1 MDGSKGGGVMA
12 FLDGIIYDSIYHAV
26 PILLCV
32 LGGIFAYKANVLN
45 IALEGMMLAGS
56 FFSVLISFQTG
67 NIVLGYLAAIG
78 ACLVIG
84 LIFAFFGVSC
94 KGNVIIIGLAINMSV
109 TAIAGF
115 VLQLMNSAN
124 IRLNFTNAADFKINI
139 PVIENIPILGSILSG
154 HTVITYISFVL
165 IVLIWFLMYRTK
177 FGIYVRVVGENEDSA
192 KSLGLNTNKYRYLA
206 VLLGSFFCALA
217 GINLA
222 LERMTIFTNNM
233 TAGRGFIAIAAIYC
247 GRGDPLSSSVYAV
260 IFGLARALSVN
271 LSLHAG
277 AAAAVFDVIPYVVM
291 TVVLTVVSIVKYR
304 NHKVRGV

>member
-1 MDGSKGGGVMA
+1 MGGI
-12 FLDGIIYDSIYHAV
+12 LYDCLFHAV

-45 IALEGMMLAGS
+45 IALEGMMLAGA
-56 FFSVLISFQTG
+56 FVSVLVSFQTG
-67 NIVLGYLAAIG
+67 NIVLGYLSAILI
-78 ACLVIG
+78 CMVIG
-84 LIFAFFGVSC
+84 LVFAFFGVTC
-94 KGNVIIIGLAINMSV
+94 KGNVIVIGLAINMSIV
-109 TAIAGF
+109 AIAGF

-124 IRLNFTNAADFKINI
+124 IKLDFTNAADFKIDLPIIKDI
-139 PVIENIPILGSILSG
+139 PFIGEVLSG
-154 HTVITYISFVL
+154 HTVITYISFLAV
-165 IVLIWFLMYRTK
+165 IVIWFLMYRTK

-206 VLLGSFFCALA
+206 ILLGAFFCSLA

-247 GRGDPLSSSVYAV
+247 GRGDPLSCSIYAIV
-260 IFGLARALSVN
+260 FGLARALSVN
-271 LSLHAG
+271 LSLYAG

-291 TVVLTVVSIVKYR
+291 SVVLTVVSMVKYR
-304 NHKVRGV
+304 NRKIRGI

>member
-1 MDGSKGGGVMA
+1 MS
-12 FLDGIIYDSIYHAV
+12 FINGIIYDSVYHAV

-45 IALEGMMLAGS
+45 IALEGMMLAGA
-56 FFSVLISFQTG
+56 FFSVLVSYQTG
-67 NIVLGYLAAIG
+67 SIALGYLAAIA

-84 LIFAFFGVSC
+84 LVFAFFGVTC

-109 TAIAGF
+109 TAVAGF

-124 IRLNFTNAADFKINI
+124 IKLDFANAADFKIHI
-139 PVIENIPILGSILSG
+139 PVIESIPIIGSVLSG
-154 HTVITYISFVL
+154 HTVITYISFVS
-165 IVLIWFLMYRTK
+165 IVLIWILMYRTK

-206 VLLGSFFCALA
+206 VLLGGLFCALA
-217 GINLA
+217 GTNLA

-247 GRGDPLSSSVYAV
+247 GRGDPLSSSMYAV
-260 IFGLARALSVN
+260 IFGLARALAVN
-271 LSLHAG
+271 LSLYAG
-277 AAAAVFDVIPYVVM
+277 AAAAVFDVIPYIVM
-291 TVVLTVVSIVKYR
+291 TVVLTVVSIIKYR
-304 NHKVRGV
+304 NHKVRGVV

>member
-1 MDGSKGGGVMA
+1 MDFIGGI
-12 FLDGIIYDSIYHAV
+12 LYDCVYHAV

-45 IALEGMMLAGS
+45 IALEGMMLAGA
-56 FFSVLISFQTG
+56 FVSVLVSFETE
-67 NIVLGYLAAIG
+67 NIILGYIAAMGI
-78 ACLVIG
+78 CMVIG
-84 LIFAFFGVSC
+84 LIFAFFGVTC
-94 KGNVIIIGLAINMSV
+94 KGNVIVIGLAINMSI

-124 IRLNFTNAADFKINI
+124 IKLNFTNAAEFKIDI
-139 PVIENIPILGSILSG
+139 PLIKDIPIVGNIISG
-154 HTVITYISFVL
+154 HTVITYISFL
-165 IVLIWFLMYRTK
+165 AIILIWFLMYRTK
-177 FGIYVRVVGENEDSA
+177 FGVYVRVVGENEDSA

-206 VLLGSFFCALA
+206 ILLGAFFCSLA

-247 GRGDPLSSSVYAV
+247 GRGDPLSCSIYAIV
-260 IFGLARALSVN
+260 FGLARALSVN
-271 LSLHAG
+271 LSLYAG

-291 TVVLTVVSIVKYR
+291 SVVLTVVSIVKYR
-304 NHKVRGV
+304 NHKVRGI

>member
-1 MDGSKGGGVMA
+1 MD
-12 FLDGIIYDSIYHAV
+12 FINGILYECVYHAV

-45 IALEGMMLAGS
+45 IALEGMMLTGA
-56 FFSVLISFQTG
+56 FISVLVSFETE
-67 NIVLGYLAAIG
+67 NIILGYIAAIG
-78 ACLVIG
+78 ICMVIG
-84 LIFAFFGVSC
+84 LIFAFFGVTC
-94 KGNVIIIGLAINMSV
+94 KGNVIVIGLAINMSV

-124 IRLNFTNAADFKINI
+124 IKLDFTNAAEFKIDI
-139 PVIENIPILGSILSG
+139 PFIKDIPIIGSILSG
-154 HTVITYISFVL
+154 HTVITYISFL
-165 IVLIWFLMYRTK
+165 AIIFIWFLMYRTK
-177 FGIYVRVVGENEDSA
+177 FGVYVRVVGENEDSA

-206 VLLGSFFCALA
+206 ILLGAFFCSLA

-247 GRGDPLSSSVYAV
+247 GRGDPLSCSIYAIV
-260 IFGLARALSVN
+260 FGLARALSVN
-271 LSLHAG
+271 LSLYAG

-291 TVVLTVVSIVKYR
+291 SVVLTVVSVVKYR
-304 NHKVRGV
+304 NHKVRGI

>member
-1 MDGSKGGGVMA
+1 MS
-12 FLDGIIYDSIYHAV
+12 FINGIIYDSVYHAV

-45 IALEGMMLAGS
+45 IALEGMMLAGA
-56 FFSVLISFQTG
+56 FFSVLVSYQTG
-67 NIVLGYLAAIG
+67 SIALGYLAAIA

-84 LIFAFFGVSC
+84 LVFAFFGVTC

-109 TAIAGF
+109 TAVAGF

-124 IRLNFTNAADFKINI
+124 IKLDFANAADFKIHI
-139 PVIENIPILGSILSG
+139 PVIESIPIIGSVLSG
-154 HTVITYISFVL
+154 HTLITYISFVS
-165 IVLIWFLMYRTK
+165 IVLIWILMYRTK

-206 VLLGSFFCALA
+206 VLLGGLFCALA
-217 GINLA
+217 GTNLA

-247 GRGDPLSSSVYAV
+247 GRGDPLSSSMYAV
-260 IFGLARALSVN
+260 IFGLARALAVN
-271 LSLHAG
+271 LSLYAG
-277 AAAAVFDVIPYVVM
+277 AAAAVFDVIPYIVM
-291 TVVLTVVSIVKYR
+291 TVVLTVVSIIKYR
-304 NHKVRGV
+304 NHKVRGVV

>member
-1 MDGSKGGGVMA
+1 MD
-12 FLDGIIYDSIYHAV
+12 FINGILYDCVYHAV

-45 IALEGMMLAGS
+45 IALEGMMLTGA
-56 FFSVLISFQTG
+56 FISVLVSFETE
-67 NIVLGYLAAIG
+67 NIILGYIAAIG
-78 ACLVIG
+78 ICMVIG
-84 LIFAFFGVSC
+84 LIFAFFGVTC
-94 KGNVIIIGLAINMSV
+94 KGNVIVIGLAINMSV

-124 IRLNFTNAADFKINI
+124 IKLDFTNAAEFKIDI
-139 PVIENIPILGSILSG
+139 PFIKDIPIIGSILSG
-154 HTVITYISFVL
+154 HTVITYISFLV
-165 IVLIWFLMYRTK
+165 IIFIWFLMYRTK
-177 FGIYVRVVGENEDSA
+177 FGVYVRVVGENEDSA

-206 VLLGSFFCALA
+206 ILLGAFFCSLA

-247 GRGDPLSSSVYAV
+247 GRGDPLSCSIYAIV
-260 IFGLARALSVN
+260 FGLARALSVN
-271 LSLHAG
+271 LSLYAG

-291 TVVLTVVSIVKYR
+291 SVVLTVVSVVKYR
-304 NHKVRGV
+304 NHKVRGI

>member
-1 MDGSKGGGVMA
+1 MDVIN
-12 FLDGIIYDSIYHAV
+12 GILYDCVYHAV

-45 IALEGMMLAGS
+45 IALEGMMLTGA
-56 FFSVLISFQTG
+56 FISVLVSFETE
-67 NIVLGYLAAIG
+67 NIILGYIAAIG
-78 ACLVIG
+78 ICMVIG
-84 LIFAFFGVSC
+84 LIFAFFGVTC
-94 KGNVIIIGLAINMSV
+94 KGNVIVIGLAINMSV

-124 IRLNFTNAADFKINI
+124 IKLDFTNAAEFKIDI
-139 PVIENIPILGSILSG
+139 PFIKDIPIIGSILSG
-154 HTVITYISFVL
+154 HTVITYISFL
-165 IVLIWFLMYRTK
+165 AIIFIWFLMYRTK
-177 FGIYVRVVGENEDSA
+177 FGVYVRVVGENEDSA

-206 VLLGSFFCALA
+206 ILLGAFFCSLA

-247 GRGDPLSSSVYAV
+247 GRGDPLSCSIYAIV
-260 IFGLARALSVN
+260 FGLARALSVN
-271 LSLHAG
+271 LSLYAG

-291 TVVLTVVSIVKYR
+291 SVVLTVVSVVKYR
-304 NHKVRGV
+304 NHKVRGI

>member
-1 MDGSKGGGVMA
+1 MGGI
-12 FLDGIIYDSIYHAV
+12 LYDCLYHAV

-45 IALEGMMLAGS
+45 IALEGMMLAGA
-56 FFSVLISFQTG
+56 FVSVLVSFQTG
-67 NIVLGYLAAIG
+67 NIVFGYLSAILI
-78 ACLVIG
+78 CMVIG

-94 KGNVIIIGLAINMSV
+94 KGNVIVIGLAINMSIV
-109 TAIAGF
+109 AIAGF

-124 IRLNFTNAADFKINI
+124 IKLDFTNAADFKIDLPIIKDI
-139 PVIENIPILGSILSG
+139 PFIGEVLSG
-154 HTVITYISFVL
+154 HTVITYISFLAV
-165 IVLIWFLMYRTK
+165 IVIWFLMYRTK

-206 VLLGSFFCALA
+206 ILLGAFFCSLA

-247 GRGDPLSSSVYAV
+247 GRGDPLSCSIYAIV
-260 IFGLARALSVN
+260 FGLARALSVN
-271 LSLHAG
+271 LSLYAG

-291 TVVLTVVSIVKYR
+291 SVVLTVVSMVKYR
-304 NHKVRGV
+304 NRKIRGI

>member
-1 MDGSKGGGVMA
+1 MD
-12 FLDGIIYDSIYHAV
+12 FINGILYDCVYHAV

-45 IALEGMMLAGS
+45 IALEGMMLTGA
-56 FFSVLISFQTG
+56 FISVLVSFETE
-67 NIVLGYLAAIG
+67 NIILGYIAAIG
-78 ACLVIG
+78 ICMVIG
-84 LIFAFFGVSC
+84 LIFAFFGVTC
-94 KGNVIIIGLAINMSV
+94 KGNVIVIGLAINMSV

-124 IRLNFTNAADFKINI
+124 IKLDFTNAAEFKIDI
-139 PVIENIPILGSILSG
+139 PFIKDIPIIGSILSG
-154 HTVITYISFVL
+154 HTMITYISFL
-165 IVLIWFLMYRTK
+165 AIIFIWFLMYRTK
-177 FGIYVRVVGENEDSA
+177 FGVYVRVVGENEDSA

-206 VLLGSFFCALA
+206 ILLGAFFCSLA

-247 GRGDPLSSSVYAV
+247 GRGDPLSCSIYAIV
-260 IFGLARALSVN
+260 FGLARALSVN
-271 LSLHAG
+271 LSLYAG

-291 TVVLTVVSIVKYR
+291 SVVLTVVSVVKYR
-304 NHKVRGV
+304 NHKVRGI

>member
-1 MDGSKGGGVMA
+1 MGGI
-12 FLDGIIYDSIYHAV
+12 LYDCLYHAV

-45 IALEGMMLAGS
+45 IALEGMMLAGA
-56 FFSVLISFQTG
+56 FVSVLVSFQTG
-67 NIVLGYLAAIG
+67 SIVLGYLSAILI
-78 ACLVIG
+78 CMVIG
-84 LIFAFFGVSC
+84 LIFAFFGVTC
-94 KGNVIIIGLAINMSV
+94 KGNVIVIGLAINMSIV
-109 TAIAGF
+109 AIAGF

-124 IRLNFTNAADFKINI
+124 IKLDFTNAADFKINLPIIKDI
-139 PVIENIPILGSILSG
+139 PFIGEVLSG
-154 HTVITYISFVL
+154 HTVITYISFLAV
-165 IVLIWFLMYRTK
+165 IVIWFLMYRTK

-206 VLLGSFFCALA
+206 ILLGAFFCSLA

-247 GRGDPLSSSVYAV
+247 GRGDPLSCSIYAIV
-260 IFGLARALSVN
+260 FGLARALSVN
-271 LSLHAG
+271 LSLYAG

-291 TVVLTVVSIVKYR
+291 SVVLTVVSMVKYR
-304 NHKVRGV
+304 NRKIRGI

>member
-1 MDGSKGGGVMA
+1 MDFIGGI
-12 FLDGIIYDSIYHAV
+12 LYDCVYHAV

-45 IALEGMMLAGS
+45 IALEGMMLAGA
-56 FFSVLISFQTG
+56 FVSVLVSFETE
-67 NIVLGYLAAIG
+67 NIILGYIAAMGI
-78 ACLVIG
+78 CMVIG
-84 LIFAFFGVSC
+84 LIFAFFGVTC
-94 KGNVIIIGLAINMSV
+94 KGNVIVIGLAINMSI

-124 IRLNFTNAADFKINI
+124 IKLNFTNAAEFKIDI
-139 PVIENIPILGSILSG
+139 PLIKDIPIVGNIISG
-154 HTVITYISFVL
+154 HTVITYISFL
-165 IVLIWFLMYRTK
+165 AIILIWFLMYRTK
-177 FGIYVRVVGENEDSA
+177 FGVYVRVVGENEDSA

-206 VLLGSFFCALA
+206 ILLGAFLCSLA

-247 GRGDPLSSSVYAV
+247 GRGDPLSCSIYAIV
-260 IFGLARALSVN
+260 FGLARALSVN
-271 LSLHAG
+271 LSLYAG

-291 TVVLTVVSIVKYR
+291 SVVLTVVSIVKYR
-304 NHKVRGV
+304 NHKVRGI

>member
-1 MDGSKGGGVMA
+1 MGGI
-12 FLDGIIYDSIYHAV
+12 LYDCLYHAV

-45 IALEGMMLAGS
+45 IALEGMMLAGA
-56 FFSVLISFQTG
+56 FVSVLVSFQTG
-67 NIVLGYLAAIG
+67 SIVLGYLSAVLV
-78 ACLVIG
+78 CMVIG
-84 LIFAFFGVSC
+84 LIFAFFGVTC
-94 KGNVIIIGLAINMSV
+94 KGNVIVIGLAVNMSIV
-109 TAIAGF
+109 AIAGF

-124 IRLNFTNAADFKINI
+124 IKLDFTNAADFKIDLPIIKNI
-139 PVIENIPILGSILSG
+139 PFLGDVLSG
-154 HTVITYISFVL
+154 HTVITYISFL
-165 IVLIWFLMYRTK
+165 AIIVIWFLMYRTK

-206 VLLGSFFCALA
+206 ILLGSFFCSLA

-247 GRGDPLSSSVYAV
+247 GRGDPLSCSIYAIV
-260 IFGLARALSVN
+260 FGLARALSVN
-271 LSLHAG
+271 LSLYAG

-291 TVVLTVVSIVKYR
+291 SVVLTVVSMVKYR
-304 NHKVRGV
+304 NRKVRGI

>member
-1 MDGSKGGGVMA
+1 MD
-12 FLDGIIYDSIYHAV
+12 FINGILYDCVYHAV

-45 IALEGMMLAGS
+45 IALEGMMLTGA
-56 FFSVLISFQTG
+56 FISVLVSFETE
-67 NIVLGYLAAIG
+67 NIILGYIAAIG
-78 ACLVIG
+78 ICMVIG
-84 LIFAFFGVSC
+84 LIFAFFGVTC
-94 KGNVIIIGLAINMSV
+94 KGNVIVIGLAINMSV

-124 IRLNFTNAADFKINI
+124 IKLDFTNAAEFKIDI
-139 PVIENIPILGSILSG
+139 PFIKDIPIIGSILSG
-154 HTVITYISFVL
+154 HTVITYISFL
-165 IVLIWFLMYRTK
+165 AIIFIWFLMYRTK
-177 FGIYVRVVGENEDSA
+177 FGVYVRVVGENEDSA

-206 VLLGSFFCALA
+206 ILLGAFFCSLA

-247 GRGDPLSSSVYAV
+247 GRGDPLSCSIYAIV
-260 IFGLARALSVN
+260 FGLARALSVN
-271 LSLHAG
+271 LSLYVG

-291 TVVLTVVSIVKYR
+291 SVVLTVVSVVKYR
-304 NHKVRGV
+304 NHKVRGI

>member
-1 MDGSKGGGVMA
+1 MGGI
-12 FLDGIIYDSIYHAV
+12 LYDCLYHAV

-45 IALEGMMLAGS
+45 IALEGMMLAGA
-56 FFSVLISFQTG
+56 FVSVLVSFQTG
-67 NIVLGYLAAIG
+67 NIVFGYLSAILI
-78 ACLVIG
+78 CMVIG

-94 KGNVIIIGLAINMSV
+94 KGNVIVIGLAINMSIV
-109 TAIAGF
+109 AIAGF

-124 IRLNFTNAADFKINI
+124 IKLDFTNAADFKINLPIIKDI
-139 PVIENIPILGSILSG
+139 PFIGEVLSG
-154 HTVITYISFVL
+154 HTVITYISFLAV
-165 IVLIWFLMYRTK
+165 IVIWFLMYRTK

-206 VLLGSFFCALA
+206 ILLGAFFCSLA

-247 GRGDPLSSSVYAV
+247 GRGDPLSCSIYAIV
-260 IFGLARALSVN
+260 FGLARALSVN
-271 LSLHAG
+271 LSLYAG

-291 TVVLTVVSIVKYR
+291 SVVLTVVSMVKYR
-304 NHKVRGV
+304 NRKIRGI

>member
-1 MDGSKGGGVMA
+1 MD
-12 FLDGIIYDSIYHAV
+12 FINGILYDCVYHAV

-45 IALEGMMLAGS
+45 IALEGMILTGA
-56 FFSVLISFQTG
+56 FISVLVSFETE
-67 NIVLGYLAAIG
+67 NIILGYIAAIG
-78 ACLVIG
+78 ICMVIG
-84 LIFAFFGVSC
+84 LIFAFFGVTC
-94 KGNVIIIGLAINMSV
+94 KGNVIVIGLAINMSV

-124 IRLNFTNAADFKINI
+124 IKLDFTNAAEFKIDI
-139 PVIENIPILGSILSG
+139 PFIKDIPIIGSILSG
-154 HTVITYISFVL
+154 HTVITYISFL
-165 IVLIWFLMYRTK
+165 AIIFIWFLMYRTK
-177 FGIYVRVVGENEDSA
+177 FGVYVRVVGENEDSA

-206 VLLGSFFCALA
+206 ILLGAFFCSLA

-247 GRGDPLSSSVYAV
+247 GRGDPLSCSIYAIV
-260 IFGLARALSVN
+260 FGLARALSVN
-271 LSLHAG
+271 LSLYAG

-291 TVVLTVVSIVKYR
+291 SVVLTVVSVVKYR
-304 NHKVRGV
+304 NHKVRGI

>member
-1 MDGSKGGGVMA
+1 MGGI
-12 FLDGIIYDSIYHAV
+12 LYDCLYHAV

-45 IALEGMMLAGS
+45 IALEGMMLAGA
-56 FFSVLISFQTG
+56 FVSVLVSFQTG
-67 NIVLGYLAAIG
+67 SIVLGYLSAILI
-78 ACLVIG
+78 CMVIG
-84 LIFAFFGVSC
+84 LIFAFFGVTC
-94 KGNVIIIGLAINMSV
+94 KGNVIVIGLAINMSIV
-109 TAIAGF
+109 AIAGF

-124 IRLNFTNAADFKINI
+124 IKLDFTNAADFKINLPIIKDI
-139 PVIENIPILGSILSG
+139 PFIGEVLSG
-154 HTVITYISFVL
+154 HTVITYISFLVV
-165 IVLIWFLMYRTK
+165 IVIWFLMYRTK

-206 VLLGSFFCALA
+206 ILLGAFFCSLA

-247 GRGDPLSSSVYAV
+247 GRGDPLSCSIYAIV
-260 IFGLARALSVN
+260 FGLARALSVN
-271 LSLHAG
+271 LSLYAG

-291 TVVLTVVSIVKYR
+291 SVVLTVVSMVKYR
-304 NHKVRGV
+304 NRKIRGI

>member
-1 MDGSKGGGVMA
+1 MA
-12 FLDGIIYDSIYHAV
+12 FLNGIIYDSIYHAV

-109 TAIAGF
+109 TAVAGF

-124 IRLNFTNAADFKINI
+124 IRLDFTNAADFKLNI

-154 HTVITYISFVL
+154 HTVITYISFVF
-165 IVLIWFLMYRTK
+165 IVLIWFLK